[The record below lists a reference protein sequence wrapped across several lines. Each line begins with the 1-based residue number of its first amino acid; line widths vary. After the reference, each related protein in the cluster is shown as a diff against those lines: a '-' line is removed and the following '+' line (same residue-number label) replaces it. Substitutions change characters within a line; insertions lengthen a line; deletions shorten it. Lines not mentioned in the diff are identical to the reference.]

1 MTKIFDIQFTA
12 PEKVRNGKSAKTTT
26 TAKKGG
32 TSSTK
37 KQEKVM
43 NQEEEVNVET
53 APVVEVQEAAP
64 ASAPAAESVIPEILG
79 CFYANEYGFT
89 DVHPFEIVKVVSDR
103 TIEVRKMKA
112 TLDPE
117 WQPEFAP
124 GGFAG
129 HCTNQN
135 QQRWLYEPDPEGEIV
150 RLWKSEA
157 GKYLGKWVCKGRLF
171 QIAPEPKRFYDYN
184 F

>member
-1 MTKIFDIQFTA
+1 
-12 PEKVRNGKSAKTTT
+12 
-26 TAKKGG
+26 
-32 TSSTK
+32 
-37 KQEKVM
+37 M